1 MECWWSIIVIRSKES
16 SGSQNPSDLGQ
27 GRSRFHPVER
37 LGSSDDISAPIRQA
51 RLMSHSLMILDLC
64 RVGMVLDFV
73 DGLFP
78 HVGIGFDPNH
88 PLGPLTPDRGGQS
101 GPAAQIHHQGGMR
114 QVNQL
119 RQQIEQ
125 SRWRRRARPIVVASF
140 ASPNFTGF
148 CHAVFS
154 FYSKLRTSP
163 LDTGRKQ
170 AVHLLVETV
179 EPGRRKATFSTRLD
193 RLRKIALRHPGFLEN
208 ESLESR
214 ATSAAVKG
222 PYAAPGTVFSQG
234 GPCSCGLQE

>member
-1 MECWWSIIVIRSKES
+1 MNGSLSI
-16 SGSQNPSDLGQ
+16 PTT
-27 GRSRFHPVER
+27 
-37 LGSSDDISAPIRQA
+37 
-51 RLMSHSLMILDLC
+51 
-64 RVGMVLDFV
+64 VGAT
-73 DGLFP
+73 
-78 HVGIGFDPNH
+78 I
-88 PLGPLTPDRGGQS
+88 
-101 GPAAQIHHQGGMR
+101 
-114 QVNQL
+114 
-119 RQQIEQ
+119 
-125 SRWRRRARPIVVASF
+125 VASTC
-140 ASPNFTGF
+140 AKMTELPHKPKRGKRLQPCKPLNRVW
-148 CHAVFS
+148 CHMQFS

-208 ESLESR
+208 EALESR